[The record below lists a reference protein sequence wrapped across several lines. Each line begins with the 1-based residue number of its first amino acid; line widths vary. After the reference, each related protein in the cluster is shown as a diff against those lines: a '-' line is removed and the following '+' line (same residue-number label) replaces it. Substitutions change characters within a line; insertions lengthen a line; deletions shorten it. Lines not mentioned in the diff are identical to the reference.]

1 MSGSETGKGAATL
14 GLGAQRSPRKT
25 FKGGLLSTFRK
36 FQMRARGA
44 TKRAASVTLPTP
56 SGMRS
61 GRGCRWQRWTALER
75 RHLVI
80 SALMGALG
88 KLVAILVPNIGD
100 VVNPGD
106 RELQWVRGSFAAVD
120 GRRRPMPGSLA
131 KLYAFSTAFGS
142 LDRILKNLPLCHVEL
157 MLHTKDHVVPR
168 IVPECGLV

>member
-1 MSGSETGKGAATL
+1 MWAK
-14 GLGAQRSPRKT
+14 
-25 FKGGLLSTFRK
+25 
-36 FQMRARGA
+36 GA
-44 TKRAASVTLPTP
+44 TKRTASVTPPTP

-88 KLVAILVPNIGD
+88 KLVAILVPHIGD

-120 GRRRPMPGSLA
+120 GRRRPMPGSPS
-131 KLYAFSTAFGS
+131 FMPFP
-142 LDRILKNLPLCHVEL
+142 LPLAVWAASLKICRSATSSSCCTPKTTWFHA
-157 MLHTKDHVVPR
+157 
-168 IVPECGLV
+168 